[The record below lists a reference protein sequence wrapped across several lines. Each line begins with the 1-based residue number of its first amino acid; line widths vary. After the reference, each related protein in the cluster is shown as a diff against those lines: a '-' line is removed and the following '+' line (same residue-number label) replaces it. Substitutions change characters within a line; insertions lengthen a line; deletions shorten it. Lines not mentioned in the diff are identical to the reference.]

1 MSAPR
6 PRDTGTEMDDTLG
19 IVRASVTL
27 EAPLALEC
35 GRTLRGA
42 EIAYESYGRLDARRA
57 TAVLVLHGL
66 TADRPAAGARLPSTV
81 RPGWWDAVIGP
92 GKAIDTDRW
101 FVLVPAALGGADGT
115 TGPASVDPETGR
127 PWAMRFPVVTIADM
141 ANANAAL
148 ADTLGIHRFAAVVG
162 GCRGGF
168 QVLEWMARHP
178 ERLERA
184 IAIGATARTS
194 AHNLGLWS
202 VMRQAI
208 RTDPRWNGGDYYG
221 AAAPDAGVALLAM
234 FGAMFWMSRETLEA
248 RFGLARA
255 DAGPPSYGFAP
266 EFAVEHFLE
275 RVGKGAAGKLDA
287 NALMYLTRAIDYFD
301 LARGGAALSDVFR
314 GYGGRALLVSY
325 ASDWR
330 YPPAEIAALAAA
342 LGEAGVAAR
351 HETLSSAFGHGAFL
365 FDPASVGAL
374 IAETLAA

>member
-1 MSAPR
+1 MDARQEPGGGGGGARPPHRTPTRALARRSHRAARPARSGAGLPASEGLPGRLPLRNPAGKGRTSGECGAGAGRGARAVNAPR
-6 PRDTGTEMDDTLG
+6 PRRAGTDADDALG
-19 IVRASVTL
+19 TVRASVVL
-27 EAPLALEC
+27 DSPLALEC

-57 TAVLVLHGL
+57 NAVLVLHGL
-66 TADRPAAGARLPSTV
+66 TADRHAAGGLLASTG

-101 FVLVPAALGGADGT
+101 FVLAPAALGGADGT

-127 PWAMRFPVVTIADM
+127 PWAMRFPVVTVADM

-148 ADTLGIHRFAAVVG
+148 ADALGIRRFAAVVG
-162 GCRGGF
+162 GCMGGF

-234 FGAMFWMSRETLEA
+234 FGA
-248 RFGLARA
+248 
-255 DAGPPSYGFAP
+255 
-266 EFAVEHFLE
+266 
-275 RVGKGAAGKLDA
+275 
-287 NALMYLTRAIDYFD
+287 
-301 LARGGAALSDVFR
+301 
-314 GYGGRALLVSY
+314 
-325 ASDWR
+325 
-330 YPPAEIAALAAA
+330 
-342 LGEAGVAAR
+342 
-351 HETLSSAFGHGAFL
+351 
-365 FDPASVGAL
+365 
-374 IAETLAA
+374 